1 MDAAEIEAAIGQR
14 YAEVADAWPG
24 VAVSL
29 GAFVAYVRPRVE
41 ERCATAAALDGIDL
55 AGLLLAAACLQ
66 GDTAAVAQLD
76 AIVRQSGGRSVRR
89 VDPQDEFADEVLQR
103 LRTRLLVGEGSRG
116 PRLADFRGTGSLA
129 GWVSVAAVRIALN
142 LVRTRKRVAAVP
154 EHGWSIALSSPDVD
168 PELEQIKQRYRQQF
182 GEALR
187 TACGSLPA
195 RDRAVLRLYF
205 AEGLNIDAIGKMYDV
220 HRSTVARWIGK
231 TRDALFASTRTILAR
246 DMGVPTGELSL
257 MDRMI
262 RSQLDISL
270 DGLLSP
276 PA

>member
-1 MDAAEIEAAIGQR
+1 MDGTQIEQAIRQR
-14 YAEVADAWPG
+14 YPEAVGHWQG
-24 VAVSL
+24 VTVPL
-29 GAFVAYVRPRVE
+29 DAFVAYVRPRVE
-41 ERCATAAALDGIDL
+41 ERCTSAEALDGVDL
-55 AGLLLAAACLQ
+55 AGLLLAAACLS
-66 GDTAAVAQLD
+66 GDSAAVAQLD
-76 AIVRQSGGRSVRR
+76 VIVRQSGGRSVRR
-89 VDPQDEFADEVLQR
+89 VDAEDEFVDEVLQR

-116 PRLADFRGTGSLA
+116 PRLADFRGTGSLG
-129 GWVSVAAVRIALN
+129 GWVGVAAVRIALN
-142 LVRTRKRVAAVP
+142 LVRSRKRAAAVP
-154 EHGWSIALSSPDVD
+154 EHGWSVALSSPDVD

-187 TACGSLPA
+187 RACGGLPA

-220 HRSTVARWIGK
+220 HRSTVARWIAK
-231 TRDALFASTRTILAR
+231 TRDALFASTRAILAA
-246 DMGVPTGELSL
+246 DMGVPAGELSL